1 MFSSVEVENIFVFV
15 LAKSGPKVIKKV
27 HAQSS

>member
-1 MFSSVEVENIFVFV
+1 MFSSAEVKNIFVFV
-15 LAKSGPKVIKKV
+15 SAKSGLKVIKKV